1 MKQAAG
7 EREKTEVSYDHVAHK
22 RVARKEGVAKGSART
37 VDSLT
42 TRRCA
47 SRSSEDKHSGL
58 CVFQCFFWQCLEQ

>member
-7 EREKTEVSYDHVAHK
+7 DDNVAHK
-22 RVARKEGVAKGSART
+22 RVTRKEGVAKGSART

-58 CVFQCFFWQCLEQ
+58 CVFQCLRWHSREQ

>member
-7 EREKTEVSYDHVAHK
+7 EGGWTEVRYDHVAHK
-22 RVARKEGVAKGSART
+22 RVTGRGVAKGSART

-42 TRRCA
+42 TRRWA

-58 CVFQCFFWQCLEQ
+58 CVFQCLRWHSREQ